1 MQMNKTLS
9 NKLKNIMD
17 KAVSN
22 KEIAGANLLVRVKGE
37 ELAYCEA
44 GYADVSNNIPV
55 RRDTIFRLYS
65 MTKPITATAIMMLME
80 RGLIDLADPVSD
92 YLPGFKDQKVYTNE
106 GYIPVRRQIT
116 ISDLLSMTSGM
127 PYGHNLSQ
135 AGRETQ
141 QVFDEIDKKLRS
153 EKALSTVEIANRLG
167 QCSLEF
173 HPGDGFMYGT
183 SADILGAIVEVVSG
197 ISFGDFLR
205 NEIFEPLGMN
215 DTDFFVPEEKI
226 HRFSK
231 VFQGTDSGI
240 MEWETNHLGI
250 IHTIK
255 PAFESGG
262 AGLASTIDDYE
273 KFATM
278 LLNKGSYNNKKLLSS
293 RTVDYFISGELT
305 PWQQESF
312 WRTWDR
318 LYGYSYG
325 NLMRILKH
333 PGMAVLHGSIGEYGW
348 DGWLGT
354 CFCNAPQE
362 ELSIIF
368 MIQKK
373 DAGMTPVFRKLKN
386 VIFSELE
393 I

>member
-1 MQMNKTLS
+1 
-9 NKLKNIMD
+9 
-17 KAVSN
+17 
-22 KEIAGANLLVRVKGE
+22 
-37 ELAYCEA
+37 
-44 GYADVSNNIPV
+44 
-55 RRDTIFRLYS
+55 
-65 MTKPITATAIMMLME
+65 
-80 RGLIDLADPVSD
+80 
-92 YLPGFKDQKVYTNE
+92 
-106 GYIPVRRQIT
+106 
-116 ISDLLSMTSGM
+116 
-127 PYGHNLSQ
+127 
-135 AGRETQ
+135 
-141 QVFDEIDKKLRS
+141 
-153 EKALSTVEIANRLG
+153 
-167 QCSLEF
+167 
-173 HPGDGFMYGT
+173 
-183 SADILGAIVEVVSG
+183 
-197 ISFGDFLR
+197 
-205 NEIFEPLGMN
+205 MN

-333 PGMAVLHGSIGEYGW
+333 PGMAHILYSEYGLDSW
-348 DGWLGT
+348 YMLY
-354 CFCNAPQE
+354 NAPQE
-362 ELSIIF
+362 SFLLFYDTE
-368 MIQKK
+368 K
-373 DAGMTPVFRKLKN
+373 DRNDSVFRKLKN
-386 VIFSELE
+386 VIFSEPRYKLVRDVLN
-393 I
+393 